1 VARVEIRVEAK
12 REGDAGASGRRRKP
26 NRRRT
31 EREEGEIG
39 FPKDLCAILENCRD
53 LSVKHN
59 FSSI

>member
-1 VARVEIRVEAK
+1 VVRVEIRVEAK
-12 REGDAGASGRRRKP
+12 REGDAAASGRRRKP
-26 NRRRT
+26 NGRRT

-39 FPKDLCAILENCRD
+39 FPKDLCSILENCRD